1 MANAATSDTTDLT
14 ITVEQPKTWARRVKI
29 TIPAAK
35 VEQQRREVTNR
46 LARQI
51 RLPGFR
57 KGKVPTQVV
66 EKQFAQTIDQQVLE
80 KLIGDAYKQAI
91 AQENFE
97 PITQGNVSNLEYQR
111 GEDLKFDVDFEV
123 RPQIELERVG
133 GFQVKRQQREVTDA
147 DVERVVDR
155 LREEKAAWNEVEG
168 ENPVVG
174 DLVSVD
180 ITPYD
185 DDGVLQQGKGRPY
198 QIILGRGE
206 AAPEVEEAIRSLKP
220 GEETDFTI
228 EHTGEEGHEGHSH
241 KAHAVLKGVKRPQL
255 PAVDDPFAQEVG
267 GFENVAAM
275 REQIRGD
282 LEREAEKDAEGE
294 VRRQL
299 MDNILDA
306 NPFEVPDSMV
316 GQYLERLL
324 PAREGSNPERIAEAR
339 QGMAPAAERAIR
351 RMLVI
356 ERVAEMEGLQTTPA
370 EIEARLEDLA
380 TRYGRPVNEVR
391 KQLQKNGQLGA
402 LEDEIAEEKV
412 FGYLKSLSTVE

>member
-1 MANAATSDTTDLT
+1 MANAATPDTSDLT
-14 ITVEQPKTWARRVKI
+14 ITVEQPRTWARRVKI
-29 TIPAAK
+29 TIPAAR
-35 VEQQRREVTNR
+35 VEQKRREVTNR
-46 LARQI
+46 LAGQI

-66 EKQFAQTIDQQVLE
+66 EKQFAETIDHQVQE

-91 AQENFE
+91 AQEKFE
-97 PITQGNVSNLEYQR
+97 PITQGNVTDLEYQR
-111 GEDLKFDVDFEV
+111 GEDLKFVVEFEV

-133 GFQVKRQQREVTDA
+133 GFQVKRNKRDVADA

-155 LREEKAAWNEVEG
+155 LREEKAAWNPAEAQ
-168 ENPVVG
+168 NPVVG

-185 DDGVLQQGKGRPY
+185 DEGTLQDSRSRPY

-228 EHTGEEGHEGHSH
+228 EHTGEEGHEGHAH
-241 KAHAVLKGVKRPQL
+241 KAHVRLKEVKRPEL
-255 PAVDDPFAQEVG
+255 PAVDDEFAQQVG
-267 GFENVAAM
+267 GFESATAM
-275 REQIRGD
+275 RAQIRTD
-282 LEREAEKDAEGE
+282 LEHEAEKDAESE

-299 MDNILDA
+299 MDDILDA

-316 GQYLERLL
+316 AQYLERLL
-324 PAREGSNPERIAEAR
+324 PAREGSNPERLAEAR
-339 QGMAPAAERAIR
+339 QGMAPAAERAIK

-356 ERVAEMEGLQTTPA
+356 ERVAEMESLQPA
-370 EIEARLEDLA
+370 PSEVEARLEELA
-380 TRYGRPVNEVR
+380 KRYGQSVNEVR
-391 KQLQKNGQLGA
+391 KQLQKNGQLSA